1 MALAKMSWDELN
13 QLVGRKISEPYDE
26 YFAPMHITEEQK
38 RKRIRLA
45 EDLEDVFIALLAE
58 LFYCEQEGIKIPA
71 DIYDRALEEYLTVIG
86 SAVVTDDYLI
96 EHAISTIADTI
107 AVLKRHESDPFYYS
121 EDRAMAITEGEVNVI
136 WGFTEYSDAVKSKHH
151 KTWHTIMDGKE
162 RDSHAEVNGL
172 TIGINEAFELQGGY
186 VLFPGDDS
194 MGADSSELIGCR
206 CSLSFS

>member
-26 YFAPMHITEEQK
+26 YYAPMHITEEQK

-71 DIYDRALEEYLTVIG
+71 DIYDRALEEYLAVIG

-107 AVLKRHESDPFYYS
+107 AVLKRHENQEYYYS
-121 EDRAMAITEGEVNVI
+121 MDRAMAISEGESNSVWNY
-136 WGFTEYSDAVKSKHH
+136 TEFEEAVKNKKF

-162 RDSHAEVNGL
+162 RESHAEVNGL
-172 TIGINEAFELQGGY
+172 TIPIEDAFELRGGY
-186 VLFPGDDS
+186 LRFPMDTELGCSDDEVVS
-194 MGADSSELIGCR
+194 CR

>member
-38 RKRIRLA
+38 KKRIRLA

-71 DIYDRALEEYLTVIG
+71 DIYDRALEEYLAVIG
-86 SAVVTDDYLI
+86 SVVVTDDYLI
-96 EHAISTIADTI
+96 EHATSTIADTI

-121 EDRAMAITEGEVNVI
+121 EDRAMAISEGESNSVWNY
-136 WGFTEYSDAVKSKHH
+136 TEFEEAVKNKKF
-151 KTWHTIMDGKE
+151 KTWHTIMDGHE
-162 RDSHAEVNGL
+162 RESHAEVNGL
-172 TIGINEAFELQGGY
+172 TIPINDLFELKGGY
-186 VLFPGDDS
+186 MMYPRSDEYGASDD
-194 MGADSSELIGCR
+194 EIVNCR

>member
-13 QLVGRKISEPYDE
+13 QLVGRKISESYDE

-38 RKRIRLA
+38 KKRIRLA

-71 DIYDRALEEYLTVIG
+71 DIYDRALEEYLAVIG
-86 SAVVTDDYLI
+86 SAVVTDDYLV

-121 EDRAMAITEGEVNVI
+121 EDRAMAISEGESNSVWNY
-136 WGFTEYSDAVKSKHH
+136 TEFEEAVKNKKF
-151 KTWHTIMDGKE
+151 KTWHTIMDGHE
-162 RDSHAEVNGL
+162 RESHAEVNGL
-172 TIGINEAFELQGGY
+172 TIPINDLFELKGGY
-186 VLFPGDDS
+186 MMYPRSDEYGASDD
-194 MGADSSELIGCR
+194 EIVNCR
-206 CSLSFS
+206 CSLTFS

>member
-86 SAVVTDDYLI
+86 SAVVTDDYLV
-96 EHAISTIADTI
+96 EHAIGTIADTI

-121 EDRAMAITEGEVNVI
+121 EDRAMAITEDEVNVI
-136 WGFTEYSDAVKSKHH
+136 WGFTEYSEAVKNKRL
-151 KTWHTIMDGKE
+151 KTWHTIIDGRE
-162 RDSHAEVNGL
+162 RESHAEVNGMTL
-172 TIGINEAFELQGGY
+172 PISEPFLLRGGY
-186 VLFPGDDS
+186 LQFPGDDS
-194 MGADSSELIGCR
+194 LGVSDEELVSCR

>member
-26 YFAPMHITEEQK
+26 YFAPMYITDEQK

-121 EDRAMAITEGEVNVI
+121 EDRAMAISEGESNSVWNY
-136 WGFTEYSDAVKSKHH
+136 TEFEEAVKNKKF
-151 KTWHTIMDGKE
+151 KTWHTIMDGHE
-162 RDSHAEVNGL
+162 RESHAEVNGL
-172 TIGINEAFELQGGY
+172 TIPINDLFELKGGY
-186 VLFPGDDS
+186 MMYPRSDEYGVSDD
-194 MGADSSELIGCR
+194 EIINCR
-206 CSLSFS
+206 CSLTFS

>member
-1 MALAKMSWDELN
+1 
-13 QLVGRKISEPYDE
+13 
-26 YFAPMHITEEQK
+26 MHITEKQK

-121 EDRAMAITEGEVNVI
+121 EDRAMAISEGESNSVWNY
-136 WGFTEYSDAVKSKHH
+136 TEFEEAVKNKKF
-151 KTWHTIMDGKE
+151 KTWHTLMGGHE
-162 RDSHAEVNGL
+162 RESHAEVNGL
-172 TIGINEAFELQGGY
+172 TIPINDLFELKGGY
-186 VLFPGDDS
+186 MTYPRSDEYGASDD
-194 MGADSSELIGCR
+194 EIVNCR